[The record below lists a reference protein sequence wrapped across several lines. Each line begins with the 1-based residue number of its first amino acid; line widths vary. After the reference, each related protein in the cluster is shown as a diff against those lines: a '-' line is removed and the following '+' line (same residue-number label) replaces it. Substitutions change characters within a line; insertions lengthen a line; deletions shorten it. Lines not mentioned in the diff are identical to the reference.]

1 MNVLFHKYQGT
12 GNDFIL
18 LDNRKGEYSFLT
30 EKHIANLCDRHFG
43 IGADG
48 VMLLE
53 NCDTADFY
61 MNYINADGKPSSMC
75 GNGGRCITAFA
86 KQLGI
91 IENKTTFLAVDGL
104 HFATIDGNEVELQM
118 QDVQGIEQHNT
129 AWLLNTGSPHYVT
142 YVPKAL
148 DVNVVAEG
156 KAIRYSEPFAN
167 KGVNINFVEVRSDKS
182 LFVVTYERGVEAE
195 TLSCGT
201 GVTACAL
208 AQVKDN
214 IGSNFVRVLTKGGLL
229 MIKCVNQG
237 QHHFTDIWLCGQ
249 ASYVYTGEIS
259 LG

>member
-30 EKHIANLCDRHFG
+30 EQQIAKLCNRHFG

-53 NCDTADFY
+53 NCDSADFY

-91 IENKTTFLAVDGL
+91 IENSTSFLAVDGM
-104 HFATIDGNEVELQM
+104 HYASIDGKDVELQM
-118 QDVQGIEQHNT
+118 QDVQGLQPFGT
-129 AWLLNTGSPHYVT
+129 DWLVETGSPHYVT
-142 YVPKAL
+142 YVAKAL
-148 DVNVVAEG
+148 DVNVVQQG
-156 KAIRYSEPFAN
+156 KEIRYSDAFVS
-167 KGVNINFVEVRSDKS
+167 KGVNVNFIEVRSDKS

-208 AQVKDN
+208 VQIKDN

-237 QHHFTDIWLCGQ
+237 QQLFTDIYLCGE
-249 ASYVYTGEIS
+249 AKYVFTGEIS
-259 LG
+259 V